1 MRSAPPRSRPI
12 PRGARPP
19 GSSRRS
25 SVTGSSPSI
34 PAAPPTSSVCRWP
47 GASASDGPR
56 VRRPVPCTAPRHER
70 SMDLA
75 LTESQE
81 MLRSTARNFMERE
94 APVDVVVGLQKLE
107 SSLASDL
114 WKAARLGWLGIV
126 IPAEYGGSGDRL
138 SDAAVLYE
146 ELGRGPLPGPF
157 FSSGVLGALTVL
169 EGATEE
175 QRRRILPGVAS
186 GERVLTVAITEPN
199 TSWGPAGI
207 TLAPQGRNGSYTL
220 NGTKLFVSD
229 ATSATDLVVAVR
241 AGEGP
246 TDVSLLHVDARAR
259 GVTARRLPGFVSW
272 QCEVTFDNVEVPGSA
287 LLGEAQRGWAALARA
302 LERAL
307 PLLCAYIVGGC
318 QAVYEK
324 SVAYAQARVQF
335 GVPIGR
341 FQRVQD
347 HVVRLVNHLDSARW
361 ATWEALWKLD
371 TGRPATASVHM
382 AKAVASEAYLEACN
396 AAHEVHAGMGV
407 LVEYG
412 LPAHT
417 QMSRTLFHYL
427 GDPRWHKRRMA
438 DALEW

>member
-1 MRSAPPRSRPI
+1 
-12 PRGARPP
+12 
-19 GSSRRS
+19 
-25 SVTGSSPSI
+25 
-34 PAAPPTSSVCRWP
+34 
-47 GASASDGPR
+47 
-56 VRRPVPCTAPRHER
+56 
-70 SMDLA
+70 MDLA

-81 MLRSTARNFMERE
+81 MLRSTARSFMERE
-94 APVDVVVGLQKLE
+94 APVDVIVGLQKVE
-107 SSLASDL
+107 SSLAPDL
-114 WKAARLGWLGIV
+114 WKKAAQLGWLGIV
-126 IPAEYGGSGDRL
+126 VPSEYGGSGDQL

-146 ELGRGPLPGPF
+146 EIGRGPLPGPF

-169 EGATEE
+169 EGASEE
-175 QRRRILPGVAS
+175 QRRRILPGIAS

-207 TLAPQGRNGSYTL
+207 TLAPQGRNGSYVL
-220 NGTKLFVSD
+220 NGTKLFVAD

-241 AGEGP
+241 TGDGP

-272 QCEVTFDNVEVPGSA
+272 QCEVTFDNVEVPETA
-287 LLGEAQRGWAALARA
+287 LLGGAQRGWAALDRA

-324 SVAYAQARVQF
+324 SVAYSQSRVQF

-347 HVVRLVNHLDSARW
+347 HVIRLVNHLDSARW

-371 TGRPATASVHM
+371 TGRPAAASVHM

-412 LPAHT
+412 LAAHT
-417 QMSRTLFHYL
+417 QMSRTLFNYL